1 VSRFYIGLLELEKLP
16 QKKFKNREFGEAQS
30 CLRILVIPELDW
42 VTALQN
48 RVHKIFNRLAKSN
61 EVHVIY
67 LEHEKKD
74 IEQSYRLRNKIILHK
89 PPIKYYKNLLLFYA
103 INSVSIYAYLN
114 RIIKFFNIELI
125 VTTNFLFAPLAIQA
139 ARKHH
144 IPFIFDLVDF
154 QPFHINY
161 LNIFPSL
168 IRKFGGALL
177 VSILKFDISHSN
189 HVITT
194 GLPLSNY
201 VKQMG
206 FQNVSIISNGVDDRI
221 FNPLYD
227 KSLIQKKYNIASP
240 IICFIGALEYW
251 IDYNS
256 LFQSF
261 SLLNSQFPSF
271 YCLFIGPSRHYGL
284 NRIKQI
290 AAKYRI
296 SSRIIFTGRI
306 PYQQLPFYICA
317 SDVCILPFTK
327 NSLTHC
333 IIPMKLFEYLACE
346 RPVLSV
352 RLAGIQSI
360 VHDAI
365 IYADTPSEF
374 AKKLAYIIKNPEK
387 LSEKIMAGRAIAK
400 KYNWNDLANEYRQTL
415 QQVLSQFLGKSQKR
429 GK

>member
-1 VSRFYIGLLELEKLP
+1 M
-16 QKKFKNREFGEAQS
+16 
-30 CLRILVIPELDW
+30 RILVIPELDW

-48 RVHKIFNRLAKSN
+48 RVHKIFNRLAKDH

-67 LEHEKKD
+67 FEHEKKG
-74 IEQSYRLRNKIILHK
+74 IKQSYRLRNKIILHK
-89 PPIKYYKNLLLFYA
+89 PPTKYYKNMLLFYA
-103 INSVSIYAYLN
+103 INSVAIYAHLN

-139 ARKHH
+139 ARKHD

-161 LNIFPSL
+161 LNILPSF

-177 VSILKFDISHSN
+177 ASILKFDILHSN

-194 GLPLSNY
+194 GVPLLNY
-201 VKQMG
+201 VKRMG
-206 FQNVSIISNGVDDRI
+206 FQKVSIISNGVDDRI

-227 KSLIQKKYNIASP
+227 KSIIRRKYNIAPP

-251 IDYNS
+251 IDFNS

-261 SLLNSQFPSF
+261 SLLSSQFPSF
-271 YCLFIGPSRHYGL
+271 YCLCIGPSRYYGL
-284 NRIKQI
+284 NRIKQM
-290 AAKYRI
+290 AAKYKV
-296 SSRIIFTGRI
+296 SRHIIFTERI
-306 PYQQLPFYICA
+306 PYHQLPLYICG

-327 NSLTHC
+327 NALTHC
-333 IIPMKLFEYLACE
+333 IIPMKLFEYLACA

-352 RLAGIQSI
+352 RLAGIQSL

-365 IYADTPSEF
+365 LYADTPSEF
-374 AKKLAYIIKNPEK
+374 AKKLAFIIKNPEK
-387 LSEKIMAGRAIAK
+387 LSEQITAGRAIAK
-400 KYNWNDLANEYRQTL
+400 KYNWNDLANEYRETL
-415 QQVLSQFLGKSQKR
+415 QLVLSQYIDNSKKKGK
-429 GK
+429 